1 MPPLPQDVSAQ
12 DLADRDRPDLEID
25 HVNRAVDHAVR
36 LRESVDR
43 IDDPLLRTLTDT
55 LLFELG
61 RRLARL
67 EGE

>member
-1 MPPLPQDVSAQ
+1 MPTFPHEMPLRARSDQDI
-12 DLADRDRPDLEID
+12 PDLE
-25 HVNRAVDHAVR
+25 VELVYRAVDHAIQ

-43 IDDPLLRTLTDT
+43 IADPLLRTLTDT

>member
-1 MPPLPQDVSAQ
+1 MPLRARSDQDI
-12 DLADRDRPDLEID
+12 PDLE
-25 HVNRAVDHAVR
+25 VELVYRAVDHAIQ

-43 IDDPLLRTLTDT
+43 IADPLLRTLTDT